1 MKLKDRMHFIQY
13 LKVNFQQLELR
24 DVSPLWI
31 TTLPAMT

>member
-1 MKLKDRMHFIQY
+1 MKLKDRTHFIQY

-31 TTLPAMT
+31 TILLVTT